1 MVLIFKPWYEE
12 EYKSERRKLGKYV
25 VISTILVQAVQILF
39 RGFLLY
45 DLFFGI
51 ITGVVTYIF
60 YKIFANSLIVIS
72 EFNIKKAFTVE
83 EVVGASLIIS
93 IATCAFGELSILGFN
108 ITTVLSIFIV
118 LVLGWKK
125 GILIG
130 ATSGITIG
138 AVLGIIGNGEPAL
151 IASFALSGMIA
162 GILSRFG
169 KIGVIFGFIVG
180 NILLAY
186 VVNGNTVSIIYLK
199 EIVLASLGLL
209 FVPKSVQINIEDFFD
224 KNLYLP
230 VGASYNL
237 ENRTDTI
244 YKLNTVS
251 ETINEMSRSYKTEGA
266 FKEENNTAD
275 SRQNFINEVEE
286 RIENR
291 KDNILYEELVD
302 NKENIT
308 SDIFDVLQDKGE
320 VTKDDILKLLEKR
333 NEYILGFEDFDTNM
347 KIEEDIK
354 SMTRLLN
361 EIYKIGK
368 INNLW
373 RQKINENKKVISNQ
387 LDGVSKAISSVANS
401 IKNDDA
407 NFEEEKRE
415 IKLLGAQKE
424 IEVLDINIKKDDN
437 GRYIVNLYKP
447 SCKDDEKCKIDEIE
461 KILSKVLKSDIIL
474 QREVCGRDEEQNL
487 CKQIYM
493 TKDKFSIQIGIAHDK
508 KKGSSVSG
516 DYSNQTRL
524 DDGKYLIALSD
535 GMGSGPE
542 ARKSSQIAVKMLT
555 RMLSS
560 GFDRDTSMELINS
573 SMYINSKEDMYATLD
588 VAILDL
594 YSGNMEFMKN
604 GACPTFI
611 KNKKQVNV
619 VKSISLPAGIL
630 DKIDLVVYDKDLSDG
645 DIIVMCTEGVLE
657 SNSEYENKELWIKNV
672 LEEIETDNVQKIA
685 NIILEESIDNNFG
698 NPKDDMTV
706 IVVKVKKN

>member
-138 AVLGIIGNGEPAL
+138 AGLGIIGNGEPAL

-645 DIIVMCTEGVLE
+645 DIIVMCTDGVLE